1 MKNFMMNFA
10 HIILAVEVIAMVV
23 CFILA
28 GHLKSQELYTLGEFL
43 LLVFIITAALIIGN
57 IENKDE

>member
-10 HIILAVEVIAMVV
+10 HIILAVEVIAMVA

-28 GHLKSQELYTLGEFL
+28 GYLKSQELFTLGEFL
-43 LLVFIITAALIIGN
+43 LLVFIITTALIIDN
-57 IENKDE
+57 IKK

>member
-10 HIILAVEVIAMVV
+10 HIILAVEVIAMVA

-28 GHLKSQELYTLGEFL
+28 GHLKSQELFTLGEFL

>member
-1 MKNFMMNFA
+1 MKNFMMNFV

-43 LLVFIITAALIIGN
+43 LLVFIITTALIIDN
-57 IENKDE
+57 IKK